1 MDEAEKARKIK
12 FEQDKAQWQKWQEEI
27 AFKKNQVDRG
37 LTNYQ
42 ALIEWH
48 NDPRNRTD
56 LGLWMHE
63 KGDVLKDMILGL
75 FTGGLGKLSN
85 EVPSNA
91 HSLIDSLIAENDTNN
106 IRNEFNKVSGNP
118 GIGHYRK

>member
-12 FEQDKAQWQKWQEEI
+12 FEQDKAQWKKWQEEI
-27 AFKKNQVDRG
+27 AFKESQVDRG

-42 ALIEWH
+42 ALIEWR
-48 NDPRNRTD
+48 NDPRNSTD
-56 LGLWMHE
+56 LGLRMSE
-63 KGDVLKDMILGL
+63 KGDALKNMILSM
-75 FTGGLGKLSN
+75 FTGGLGKPSN
-85 EVPSNA
+85 EASSNA
-91 HSLIDSLIAENDTNN
+91 HSLIDSLIAKNDINN